1 MTPAQFWVQEIE
13 RLVRDEREARASR
26 QRARQS
32 AVAEST
38 APRVSGAVPT
48 RQTPKQTRPNVSSP
62 AVKAP
67 TGRVTG
73 SGKASVMPTGLASS
87 HDSPKGFATV
97 APKAARAPVILGAG
111 KSLLDEEWR
120 VKGGRGGQGQA
131 LGRAKVAVSFG
142 AGGAVGIDARAAALS
157 AGYSPAVL
165 KVVSYAHGVTRATST
180 AQYVQRDG
188 VQLETYDGR
197 LLADHEAV
205 AAEMK
210 EWEQDFENRRES
222 QDVVTMRLSL
232 TGVPADEQEAAL
244 EQAVKAG
251 FDGHRHAW
259 RIEAN
264 DKGELTARV
273 VVVLA
278 GHDPSSHNEHGN
290 RERER
295 FKVLETKTGPKLV
308 ERYDTSIK
316 QRIGAATGI
325 EAGSISL
332 AVGKPGHGTEAAAY
346 RVGQLIE
353 AGGARADTGERL
365 GQAGQERTVARD
377 WKGHLNSFQPRDTM
391 HLVLSAKAGVNEEAF
406 SRAVRGFLHEQFGDH
421 KFAFGVHTDKAES
434 ASHIHAHA
442 IIAVRSE
449 EGQKLRTGPAILNA
463 WREAYA
469 AQAQAQGLKIVATR
483 AMEQASS
490 QSYGSKD
497 RAIVQAAD
505 SPRAGREERDRAYAR
520 ENANL
525 VENARKRIETA
536 RTNPAKQPVTERQRL
551 VVNASLSTWQ
561 QQLRADPTNNVAQ
574 ENVFRLSIATYAGAT
589 IHRLDESRKG
599 QTVAGTAAEMKDA
612 LRDINTEAVKH
623 AATLSGDDKTAFMAQ
638 ASKAMLQMAATVEL
652 KRAEEAGVTRL
663 NPDSLRAVA
672 GSATSKIIEQADR
685 NAQAEAR
692 EAQSAERLAQDA
704 ERAARGTG
712 GGEIDPTRLVETEA
726 ARVVAAQAQVVA
738 SRERAEASEAAD
750 AADRA
755 RLDPTQ
761 HLDRNAEDKSER
773 LAALEREQRAEMERL
788 KAERATLSQGDMQRG
803 PRQRQ

>member
-1 MTPAQFWVQEIE
+1 MTPAQFWALEID
-13 RLVRDEREARASR
+13 RLVRDEKNARASR

-32 AVAEST
+32 SMAVAT
-38 APRVSGAVPT
+38 ARTVWDAVPT
-48 RQTPKQTRPNVSSP
+48 RQPPKQTRSP
-62 AVKAP
+62 AASPSVKVQVSRA
-67 TGRVTG
+67 TGNVNA
-73 SGKASVMPTGLASS
+73 SGLLPGLAAS
-87 HDSPKGFATV
+87 HDRPKGFAVV
-97 APKAARAPVILGAG
+97 APKAARAPVVLGTG
-111 KSLLDEEWR
+111 KSLLDEEWS

-142 AGGAVGIDARAAALS
+142 AVGIDARAAALS
-157 AGYSPAVL
+157 KGYAPAVL
-165 KVVSYAHGVTRATST
+165 KIVSYAHGVSRATAT
-180 AQYVQRDG
+180 AQYVQRDE
-188 VQLETYDGR
+188 VRLETYDGR
-197 LLADHEAV
+197 LLDDHDAV

-210 EWEQDFENRRES
+210 EWEKDFENRRES

-232 TGVPADEQEAAL
+232 AGVPADEQEAAL

-264 DKGELTARV
+264 DKGDMTARV

-278 GHDPSSHNEHGN
+278 GHDPASHNEHGN
-290 RERER
+290 RDRER
-295 FKVLETKTGPKLV
+295 FKVLDAKGGPKLV
-308 ERYDTSIK
+308 ERYDTAIK
-316 QRIGAATGI
+316 DRIGAATGI

-353 AGGARADTGERL
+353 AGGAKADTGERL
-365 GQAGQERTVARD
+365 GQTGQARAVARD

-391 HLVLSAKAGVNEEAF
+391 HLVLSAKAGVNEDAF
-406 SRAVRGFLHEQFGDH
+406 SRAVRGFLHEQFADH

-449 EGQKLRTGPAILNA
+449 EGQKLRTGPAVLNA

-483 AMEQASS
+483 ALEQASS
-490 QSYGSKD
+490 QSYGSRD
-497 RAIVQAAD
+497 CAIVQAAD

-525 VENARKRIETA
+525 VENARKRIENA
-536 RTNPAKQPVTERQRL
+536 QTNPVKNPVTERQRL
-551 VVNASLSTWQ
+551 VVNASLSSWQ
-561 QQLRADPTNNVAQ
+561 QQLRTAPTNSVAQ
-574 ENVFRLSIATYAGAT
+574 ENVFRLSIATFAGAT
-589 IHRLDESRKG
+589 IHNIDASRKG
-599 QTVAGTAAEMKDA
+599 QTMAGTAAEMKEA
-612 LRDINTEAVKH
+612 LKTINTEAVKH
-623 AATLSGDDKTAFMAQ
+623 AAALSGDDKAAFMERTGR
-638 ASKAMLQMAATVEL
+638 AMMLMAATVEL
-652 KRAEEAGVTRL
+652 KQAEEAGVTRL
-663 NPDSLRAVA
+663 NPDSLRAIA
-672 GSATSKIIEQADR
+672 GSATAKIVERAER

-692 EAQSAERLAQDA
+692 EAQSAEQMAQNA
-704 ERAARGTG
+704 ERAARSAAGAG
-712 GGEIDPTRLVETEA
+712 GGDIEPTRLAETEA

-738 SRERAEASEAAD
+738 SRERAEATEAAD

-761 HLDRNAEDKSER
+761 QLDRNAEDKSER

-788 KAERATLSQGDMQRG
+788 KAERASLSQGAIERG

>member
-1 MTPAQFWVQEIE
+1 MTPAQFWALEIE
-13 RLVRDEREARASR
+13 RLVRDERNARASR

-32 AVAEST
+32 SMAAALARIDSDAV
-38 APRVSGAVPT
+38 GT
-48 RQTPKQTRPNVSSP
+48 RQPLKQTSSP
-62 AVKAP
+62 AASPSLKVQISRAV
-67 TGRVTG
+67 GNG
-73 SGKASVMPTGLASS
+73 NASGPLPGLAAS
-87 HDSPKGFATV
+87 HDRPKGFAVV
-97 APKAARAPVILGAG
+97 APKGARAPAVLGAG

-120 VKGGRGGQGQA
+120 VKGGRGGQGQTM
-131 LGRAKVAVSFG
+131 GRVKVAVSFG
-142 AGGAVGIDARAAALS
+142 TVGIDARAAALS
-157 AGYSPAVL
+157 KGYAPAVL
-165 KVVSYAHGVTRATST
+165 KIVSYAHGVTRATAT
-180 AQYVQRDG
+180 AQYVQRDE

-197 LLADHEAV
+197 LLEDHEAV

-210 EWEQDFENRRES
+210 EWEKDFENRRES
-222 QDVVTMRLSL
+222 QDVVTVRLSL
-232 TGVPADEQEAAL
+232 SGVPAVEQEAAL

-264 DKGELTARV
+264 EKGDLTARV

-278 GHDPSSHNEHGN
+278 GHDPASHKEHGK

-295 FKVLETKTGPKLV
+295 FKVLETKTGAKLV
-308 ERYDTSIK
+308 ERYDTAIK
-316 QRIGAATGI
+316 DRISAATGV

-332 AVGKPGHGTEAAAY
+332 AVGKPGHGTEAVAY

-353 AGGARADTGERL
+353 AGGAKADTGERL
-365 GQAGQERTVARD
+365 GQAGQARAVARD

-406 SRAVRGFLHEQFGDH
+406 NRAVRGFLHEQFGDH

-449 EGQKLRTGPAILNA
+449 EGQKLRTGPAVLNA

-490 QSYGSKD
+490 QSYGAKD
-497 RAIVQAAD
+497 RAIVQTAE
-505 SPRAGREERDRAYAR
+505 SPRAGREDRDRAYAR

-525 VENARKRIETA
+525 VENARKRIENA

-551 VVNASLSTWQ
+551 VVNTSLSTWQ
-561 QQLRADPTNNVAQ
+561 QQLRTEPTNAVAQ
-574 ENVFRLSIATYAGAT
+574 ENVFRLSIATFAGAT
-589 IHRLDESRKG
+589 IHNIDASRKG
-599 QTVAGTAAEMKDA
+599 QIMAGTAAEMKEA
-612 LRDINTEAVKH
+612 LKTINRETVAH
-623 AATLSGDDKTAFMAQ
+623 ASTLNGEEKAEFLARTSA
-638 ASKAMLQMAATVEL
+638 AMLQMATSVDL
-652 KRAEEAGVTRL
+652 KQAEEAGVTRL
-663 NPDSLRAVA
+663 NPDSLRAIA
-672 GSATSKIIEQADR
+672 GSATSKIIEQAER
-685 NAQAEAR
+685 NAQVERQEAL
-692 EAQSAERLAQDA
+692 AAERFAQDA
-704 ERAARGTG
+704 ERAARSAAGTG
-712 GGEIDPTRLVETEA
+712 SAEIEPTRLAETEA
-726 ARVVAAQAQVVA
+726 ARVVASQAQAVA
-738 SRERAEASEAAD
+738 SRERAEATEAAD

-761 HLDRNAEDKSER
+761 QLDRNAEDKSER

-788 KAERATLSQGDMQRG
+788 KAESASLRQGEVQRG